1 MNTVPSSCDDQMGIK
16 RSPLEVSFGSM
27 SNTLKMVTPIIRLNR
42 PVFVRQQ
49 CEPAELYLD
58 DVAGCLTTA
67 DAGIRA
73 DLDGAPIHRLP
84 VRCGPALSTNTSND
98 GISRNDTVP
107 YSETWG
113 DEKSVADLVR
123 VKVGGP
129 GELLSLPQS
138 FG

>member
-1 MNTVPSSCDDQMGIK
+1 M
-16 RSPLEVSFGSM
+16 
-27 SNTLKMVTPIIRLNR
+27 
-42 PVFVRQQ
+42 
-49 CEPAELYLD
+49 D